1 MLRITKTICVDRNPY
16 DCFTYLADLR
26 KLVEWDSNVVSASKR
41 TQGPVA
47 KGSCFTV
54 GVNLG
59 GIRIPFTYV
68 ITEFRPS
75 DRLVMTGRSLLFNVN
90 DSITFTESE
99 RGVEISYCI
108 DFYFKFGLSK
118 FFTRRRDAF
127 EQQCQSAIDHLKSAL
142 EQAPCEATLSPESAR
157 ADKKSLSTLKTF
169 TRLGYSSS
177 RKAWQPVTERME
189 GLHVVLTGANSGI
202 GLAAAIDLAVAGA
215 DLTLVVRSPEKAD
228 ATLRVLS
235 DETGRTDFKVELAD
249 LSLINATDSLARR
262 LLEHGRPIDVLI
274 NNAGALFNQHSVTQE
289 GLERSYALLLLSPWR
304 LTEAL
309 MPLLSH
315 HKKPSRVINVV
326 SGGMYAERL
335 NLQRLNVA
343 SDGYRGARA
352 YAQCKRAL
360 NTLTEIWASRWAE
373 HNIVV
378 NAMHPGWSDTP
389 GVQTALPLFRIITR
403 LVLRSHREGA
413 DTVVWMARSDQAGL
427 SSGKLFLDRQPRS
440 PYLLGNNVEAPEQ
453 RTALEARLS
462 EDHLKALNRS
472 ANA

>member
-1 MLRITKTICVDRNPY
+1 MLRISKTICVDRNIS
-16 DCFTYLADLR
+16 DCFSYLADLR
-26 KLVEWDSNVVSASKR
+26 KLIEWDENVVSARKQ
-41 TQGPVA
+41 TQGAVA
-47 KGSCFTV
+47 KGSRFTV

-59 GIRIPFTYV
+59 GLRIPFTYV
-68 ITEFRPS
+68 ITEFHPNN
-75 DRLVMTGRSLLFNVN
+75 RLVMTGRSLLFNVN

-215 DLTLVVRSPEKAD
+215 DLTLVVRSQEKAD

-262 LLEHGRPIDVLI
+262 LLEHGRPIDV
-274 NNAGALFNQHSVTQE
+274 F
-289 GLERSYALLLLSPWR
+289 
-304 LTEAL
+304 
-309 MPLLSH
+309 
-315 HKKPSRVINVV
+315 
-326 SGGMYAERL
+326 
-335 NLQRLNVA
+335 
-343 SDGYRGARA
+343 
-352 YAQCKRAL
+352 
-360 NTLTEIWASRWAE
+360 
-373 HNIVV
+373 
-378 NAMHPGWSDTP
+378 
-389 GVQTALPLFRIITR
+389 
-403 LVLRSHREGA
+403 
-413 DTVVWMARSDQAGL
+413 
-427 SSGKLFLDRQPRS
+427 
-440 PYLLGNNVEAPEQ
+440 
-453 RTALEARLS
+453 
-462 EDHLKALNRS
+462 
-472 ANA
+472 

>member
-1 MLRITKTICVDRNPY
+1 MLRITKTICVDRDPY

-47 KGSCFTV
+47 KGSRFTV

-90 DSITFTESE
+90 DSITLTESE

-118 FFTRRRDAF
+118 FFNRRRDAF
-127 EQQCQSAIDHLKSAL
+127 EHQCQSAIDHLKSAL

-177 RKAWQPVTERME
+177 RKSWQPVTERME

-215 DLTLVVRSPEKAD
+215 DLTLVVRSQEKAD

-235 DETGRTDFKVELAD
+235 DETGRSDFNVELAD
-249 LSLINATDSLARR
+249 LSLITATDSLARR

-274 NNAGALFNQHSVTQE
+274 NNAGALFNDYSQTSE
-289 GLERSYALLLLSPWR
+289 GIETSAALLLLSPWR

-309 MPLLSH
+309 HPLLAH
-315 HKKPSRVINVV
+315 HNTPARVINVV
-326 SGGMYAERL
+326 SGGMYTQKLRCDSLVMSE
-335 NLQRLNVA
+335 
-343 SDGYRGARA
+343 DDYRGSVAYARA
-352 YAQCKRAL
+352 KRAL
-360 NTLTEIWASRWAE
+360 TVLTELWSVQWRE
-373 HNIVV
+373 DHIVV
-378 NAMHPGWSDTP
+378 NAMHPGWADTP
-389 GVQTALPLFRIITR
+389 GVQDSLPGFRR
-403 LVLRSHREGA
+403 LTHRVLRSSQEGA
-413 DTVVWMARSDQAGL
+413 DTIVWLARAREADKT
-427 SSGKLFLDRQPRS
+427 SGHLFLDREPRTTHLRRGTLESAEERAALQPWLTQTYATLDLAES
-440 PYLLGNNVEAPEQ
+440 
-453 RTALEARLS
+453 T
-462 EDHLKALNRS
+462 
-472 ANA
+472 